1 MIYSDKRAKILP
13 QRSRRKMPNAS
24 MKFANG
30 IPSVVTLP
38 AGFTPLLPHHEVIRT
53 IRNHGKG
60 VFEEDDYIS
69 VSLEQS
75 RQLEQFYSL
84 EVIRRPPPPAP
95 VAPVPVQASVSSPI
109 PMSIITPGG
118 KKENVIFYAV
128 QTEDMIALEQV
139 FDILSEIFRIMML
152 YELKDAVMVEVEKM
166 PITVSS
172 DLKPMTKTVEDCLN
186 HLDKI
191 QNDVNADILQTL
203 LKTLLIVKTDL
214 FSWWPL
220 VGIVEVEQEWDKVVD
235 EIVKEILDEERKKEQ
250 PVLMPPPF
258 EVDFVHH
265 FCSFINPVVD
275 LGDFNADEVR
285 EALKANYER
294 LVNDPNTVFV

>member
-1 MIYSDKRAKILP
+1 MCMIYSDKRAKVLP
-13 QRSRRKMPNAS
+13 QHTRRKMPNAS

-30 IPSVVTLP
+30 IPSVVTIP
-38 AGFTPLLPHHEVIRT
+38 AGFRSLLPHHEVIRN

-60 VFEEDDYIS
+60 VSEEDDYIS
-69 VSLEQS
+69 VSFELS
-75 RQLEQFYSL
+75 RQLEKFYSL
-84 EVIRRPPPPAP
+84 EVIRRPSPAP
-95 VAPVPVQASVSSPI
+95 VAPSPVQASVSVPL
-109 PMSIITPGG
+109 SIITPGG
-118 KKENVIFYAV
+118 KKENVDFYAV
-128 QTEDMIALEQV
+128 KTEDMVALEQV

-220 VGIVEVEQEWDKVVD
+220 VGIVDVEQQWDKVVN
-235 EIVKEILDEERKKEQ
+235 EIVKEILDEERKK
-250 PVLMPPPF
+250 V
-258 EVDFVHH
+258 VHH
-265 FCSFINPVVD
+265 SCSFINPVVN
-275 LGDFNADEVR
+275 LGDFNADEVWN
-285 EALKANYER
+285 ALQTNYER
-294 LVNDPNTVFV
+294 LLNDPNTVFV